1 MGRGT
6 GVLGV
11 RVFGVD
17 VFGVRVFGELPP
29 PLLSFGTDG
38 PGVTLGLFDAAQG
51 FALLRGLP
59 LPHGVFVGRWLPLA
73 LGFGPD
79 AFDLGLLGLDGS
91 ADGFEPVGVDVG
103 DAVGEDV
110 DGDVD
115 GGVDGDGGEDEV
127 VPEKPNTACSD
138 RVTALGASA
147 TARMLR
153 GFADASGVADAGS
166 RSVPVRSRGFSPTS
180 PRAQSSRPGSA
191 SVQPAGRLVQARG
204 RSAVSRSVASR
215 ATPPSAWTRTVY
227 ARA

>member
-1 MGRGT
+1 VGRDV

-59 LPHGVFVGRWLPLA
+59 VPHGVFVGRWLPLA
-73 LGFGPD
+73 PGFGPD

-91 ADGFEPVGVDVG
+91 ADGFGPVGVDVG

-110 DGDVD
+110 DG
-115 GGVDGDGGEDEV
+115 GEV

-180 PRAQSSRPGSA
+180 PRAQSSRPGTA